1 MPSDFNNVIND
12 YVFLRSQ
19 VESKI
24 VEKQKEILKLEND
37 INLLSL
43 KIHEK
48 KKELVES
55 EKAEKKLHK
64 RKLVFSEAIAKEKSI
79 NLSEEELALIE
90 NRKSQTEN
98 TAFLSLVIGENT
110 KKIEIVADM
119 ILGRGR
125 DCDFVIHDATV
136 SRNHAKI
143 IKKDNEFFIQDLGS
157 KNGIILN
164 MKKLEPNATE
174 KLVDNSVIIIGSSKL
189 SFHFV

>member
-1 MPSDFNNVIND
+1 MPTDFNNVIND

-19 VESKI
+19 VEAKI

-48 KKELVES
+48 KKELLEF

>member
-1 MPSDFNNVIND
+1 MPTDFNNVIND

-19 VESKI
+19 VEAKI

-48 KKELVES
+48 KKELVEF

-79 NLSEEELALIE
+79 NLSDEELALIE

-164 MKKLEPNATE
+164 MKKLEPNAIE